1 MRILIREYYIDI
13 RCLNSAGT
21 LDAHIIHAL
30 WNLVLIAIGDK
41 RARCWRSGGGLGS
54 PYHCH
59 DARTIPYTLLI
70 SEPLVLLKQI
80 ASSKPP

>member
-1 MRILIREYYIDI
+1 MRILLREDHIDI
-13 RCLNSAGT
+13 SWLNSAGA
-21 LDAHIIHAL
+21 LDAPIVHAL

-41 RARCWRSGGGLGS
+41 RARCWRSSGWLGS
-54 PYHCH
+54 PYLCH
-59 DARTIPYTLLI
+59 DVRTIPFTLLI